1 MTGDVVIVTGV
12 TAGRE
17 DELREH
23 LRGLD
28 DTTGP
33 LGGMTAQT
41 HFARFVVL
49 PLDGFKL
56 FFSSR
61 FDGSRAGYL
70 AELAD
75 RPAAAAIWSFCDP
88 QAAGDPGRLGAY
100 LEAHAIAAPYVLA
113 AWSEVSVAEVN
124 AAVGRRARLSGFA
137 VRAAGLDPVGLAH
150 AFREEFRR

>member
-1 MTGDVVIVTGV
+1 MTGDVVIVTEV
-12 TAGRE
+12 EAGRE

-23 LRGLD
+23 LRALD

-33 LGGMTAQT
+33 LGGMSRGT

-61 FDGSRAGYL
+61 FDGALGGYL
-70 AELAD
+70 AELSGQ
-75 RPAAAAIWSFCDP
+75 PAAGAIWSFCDP
-88 QAAGDPGRLGAY
+88 DAAGDPARLRAY
-100 LEAHAIAAPYVLA
+100 LEEHATTAPYVLA
-113 AWSEVSVAEVN
+113 AWPQVSVAEVN
-124 AAVGRRARLSGFA
+124 AAVERRAQLSRFA